1 MPVAFRNA
9 LAGIAIVLVGLTV
22 IGINMIPRSAKVPDQ
37 FPKANRLL
45 SFEDQWRAAGM
56 TMAIAEPRRITIER
70 VVAPDVV
77 VANATVATQVEEAP
91 EAKAKPRS
99 IRRTTRD
106 VCRGKGRVY
115 TKNGKSWR
123 CRK

>member
-1 MPVAFRNA
+1 

-22 IGINMIPRSAKVPDQ
+22 IGMFMFTRSAHRPE
-37 FPKANRLL
+37 PLAKASRIL

-56 TMAIAEPRRITIER
+56 TMAIAEPRRITTER
-70 VVAPDVV
+70 IVMPDVV
-77 VANATVATQVEEAP
+77 VPSATVATQVEEVP
-91 EAKAKPRS
+91 EEKAKPRS

-115 TKNGKSWR
+115 TKNGRSWR